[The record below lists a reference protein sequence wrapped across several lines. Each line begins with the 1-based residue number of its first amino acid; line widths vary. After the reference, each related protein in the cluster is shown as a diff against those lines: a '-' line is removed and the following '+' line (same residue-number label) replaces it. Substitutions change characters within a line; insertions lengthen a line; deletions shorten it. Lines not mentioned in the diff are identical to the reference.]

1 MIKIFL
7 IIFALCSLILIL
19 SSRFR
24 KQTLYSK
31 VLIYLSFTIISVFIF
46 FITIIYLWNSG
57 DDYNQR
63 KHVMESWNIQ
73 VLNNSEMPI
82 KNVQVIN
89 LRKQADTIISD
100 VDGTVNL
107 YEYRENLVVFQAGGY
122 IPDTINVV
130 KMKSRKVYLNELK

>member
-24 KQTLYSK
+24 KQKLYLK
-31 VLIYLSFTIISVFIF
+31 VLIYISFTIVSVFIF

-57 DDYNQR
+57 DDYNQQ

-82 KNVQVIN
+82 RDVKVIN
-89 LRKQADTIISD
+89 LREQTDTIISD
-100 VDGTVNL
+100 IDGTVNL
-107 YEYRENLVVFQAGGY
+107 YEFREGLVVLQAEGY
-122 IPDTINVV
+122 IPDTINVAE
-130 KMKSRKVYLNELK
+130 MPSTKVYLNKLK

>member
-1 MIKIFL
+1 
-7 IIFALCSLILIL
+7 
-19 SSRFR
+19 
-24 KQTLYSK
+24 
-31 VLIYLSFTIISVFIF
+31 
-46 FITIIYLWNSG
+46 
-57 DDYNQR
+57 
-63 KHVMESWNIQ
+63 MESWNIQ